1 MRSLKILF
9 KKAVLGYKKKH
20 RYISISQNT
29 GESQTG
35 ISYPGVH
42 TSGYGSYPI
51 GIGGNVKGE
60 IVAKIVK
67 EAPKVKVDGIEIR
80 ASEEFE
86 EWKSETQLDVRRINI
101 IYPLIPRYPKKG
113 ERVFAYA
120 HIRWSPKDA
129 SLVYYV
135 VEPTLTE
142 EDKKT
147 LNEIKKII
155 MEKLD
160 VDFSA
165 LKKGE
170 AKEYLRR
177 KFKEVIDSVL
187 PNINKKKREDF
198 LYYIERDFIGLERIE
213 PLMQDPN
220 IEDISCDGVG
230 IPIFVNHRDPKIGTI
245 KTNVVFDDP
254 EELDAFVNKL
264 AQRCG
269 KTISVAQPLL
279 DATLPDGSRLQATLG
294 TDIARRGSNFT
305 IRKFPDEPLTPTML
319 LKYGTL
325 DIKMMA
331 YLWFLIENR
340 KSLLISGGTASGKT
354 TILNALS
361 LFIRPEM
368 KIVTIEDTAELRLP
382 HPHWVPHVA
391 RKPISEVGGKKLGEV
406 DMFDLLVESLRQRP
420 DYIIVGEV
428 RGKEAYVLFQQIA
441 TGHAGLATIHADTV
455 EKLIDRLTTPPIAL
469 PGSLIENL
477 DAIVFLSRIKRENKY
492 IRRVSSIF
500 EVVGYDRSSEIPLMN
515 MIFRWN
521 PRTDR
526 FEIVNKSVSL
536 KKIAEQYGLTER
548 KVQRNLGEK
557 MKVLEWML
565 KKDIVHYKNF
575 AYIMKLYYLQKER
588 LFEMI
593 ERG

>member
-1 MRSLKILF
+1 MNPFLKIF
-9 KKAVLGYKKKH
+9 RRAVLGYKKKRMKPTINTH
-20 RYISISQNT
+20 SEKPFYDKPSQGYGT
-29 GESQTG
+29 
-35 ISYPGVH
+35 IP
-42 TSGYGSYPI
+42 TSGLFGKS
-51 GIGGNVKGE
+51 E
-60 IVAKIVK
+60 ISGKISAKIVK
-67 EAPKVKVDGIEIR
+67 EMPKIKEEGIEIKAIKGIEVKKER
-80 ASEEFE
+80 PVDI
-86 EWKSETQLDVRRINI
+86 KKMNI

-120 HIRWSPKDA
+120 HIRWSPKDS

-135 VEPTLTE
+135 VEPKLSE
-142 EDKKT
+142 EEQRVLKQ
-147 LNEIKKII
+147 IKNII

-160 VDFSA
+160 IDFST
-165 LKKGE
+165 LRKEEVKK
-170 AKEYLRR
+170 YLTK
-177 KFKEVIDSVL
+177 KFEEVVETVAQAFS
-187 PNINKKKREDF
+187 PPKRQDL
-198 LYYIERDFIGLERIE
+198 LYYIERDFIGLEKIE

-245 KTNVVFDDP
+245 KTNVVFDSA

-305 IRKFPDEPLTPTML
+305 IRKFPDEPLTPTLL

-325 DIKMMA
+325 DIRMLA

-340 KSLLISGGTASGKT
+340 RSILISGGTATGKT
-354 TILNALS
+354 TLLNALS

-391 RKPISEVGGKKLGEV
+391 RKPIAEIGGKKLGEV

-428 RGKEAYVLFQQIA
+428 RGREAYVLFQQIA
-441 TGHAGLATIHADTV
+441 TGHAGLATIHADTM
-455 EKLIDRLTTPPIAL
+455 EKLMDRLTTPPISL

-477 DAIVFLSRIKRENKY
+477 DAILFLSRIKKENSY
-492 IRRVSSIF
+492 IRRVFSTF
-500 EVVGYDRSSEIPLMN
+500 EVVGYNREVDMPIIN
-515 MIFRWN
+515 QIFQWN
-521 PRTDR
+521 AKTDR
-526 FEIVNKSVSL
+526 FEVVNKSIIL
-536 KKIAEQYGLTER
+536 KKIASQHGLKER
-548 KVQRNLGEK
+548 EVQFGLGEK

-565 KKDIVHYKNF
+565 KKDITHYKDF
-575 AYIMKLYYLQKER
+575 SYIINMYYLQKER
-588 LFEMI
+588 LLEIM
-593 ERG
+593 EGG